1 MDVIGKFF
9 LLLVLVLALRRFF
22 FREDRLSLTSEKKVF
37 KFQINLKRTDTFKR
51 VLDNSLVVL
60 RIRWNPQFELAGVR
74 AIGID

>member
-1 MDVIGKFF
+1 MCPGFESQRGCHRQVFSIVGLSPGSEK
-9 LLLVLVLALRRFF
+9 VF

-60 RIRWNPQFELAGVR
+60 RIRVEPPV
-74 AIGID
+74 